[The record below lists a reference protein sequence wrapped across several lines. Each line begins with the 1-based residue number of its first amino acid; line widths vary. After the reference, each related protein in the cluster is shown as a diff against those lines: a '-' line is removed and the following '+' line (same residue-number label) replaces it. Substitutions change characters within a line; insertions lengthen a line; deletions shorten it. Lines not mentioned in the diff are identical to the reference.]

1 MSTLVVIVVLLLL
14 YGIKLWLDN
23 AGRDPISV
31 PPGTSPAWMQVD
43 ITRIR
48 IALAADA
55 RPFLQTKL
63 LALAQRGDT
72 RSKQGLHR
80 LLLQVCRALSQS
92 ESAWLYAS
100 IDNHQPM
107 STLFAR
113 TTFDKL
119 ALDARAT
126 FTDEVIRSANG
137 VRVEGPE
144 MGLRGS
150 KERDGEGVVVITL
163 VVAAKCVITDVTNL
177 HPDRLRALL
186 FELIGMSLEDL
197 VALEVSWMPAEAD
210 DLVSTRAAEQLFP
223 KLIKLPGVV
232 GGHRIC
238 SFCQGPHTAELKQCP
253 HCGAPVPRVE

>member
-1 MSTLVVIVVLLLL
+1 MSTFVILVILLLIW
-14 YGIKLWLDN
+14 GIKLWLEN
-23 AGRDPISV
+23 AGSQSSAL

-55 RPFLQTKL
+55 RPFLQKKL

-80 LLLQVCRALSQS
+80 LLLQVCRALTQS

-100 IDNHQPM
+100 VDNHQPM
-107 STLFAR
+107 STIFAR

-137 VRVEGPE
+137 ALVEGPE
-144 MGLRGS
+144 TGLRGS
-150 KERDGEGVVVITL
+150 KERDGEGVIVITL
-163 VVAAKCVITDVTNL
+163 VVAAKCVITDVTGL
-177 HPDRLRALL
+177 RPDRLRSLL
-186 FELIGMSLEDL
+186 FELIGMSSEDL
-197 VALEVSWMPAEAD
+197 VALEVAWMPAEEN
-210 DLVSTRAAEQLFP
+210 DLVSTRAVEQLFP
-223 KLIKLPGVV
+223 KMEKLPGVV

-238 SFCQGPHTAELKQCP
+238 SYCQGPHTAELEKCP
-253 HCGAPVPRVE
+253 HCGAPVSK